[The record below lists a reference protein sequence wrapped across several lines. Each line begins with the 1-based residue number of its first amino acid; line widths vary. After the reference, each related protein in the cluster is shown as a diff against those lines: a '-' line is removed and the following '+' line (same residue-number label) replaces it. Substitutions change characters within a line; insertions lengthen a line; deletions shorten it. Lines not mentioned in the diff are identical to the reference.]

1 MPSNYSEI
9 EERIERAL
17 EDLHEQQR
25 PNLAKTAQ
33 RYSVPSKRLRNRW
46 NNIPSKQ
53 DLNNKLPKLS
63 PEQDLA
69 LIHTLDRLD
78 KCELSARVPMLISI
92 ANGIL
97 ARAHLENTPPPT
109 VSVSWGIRWLAR
121 HPEFSVIKGKT
132 LAMARKSAHDPVNI
146 SRWYAVLQEIITKHS
161 LQPYDIIN
169 ID

>member
-9 EERIERAL
+9 EQRIERAM
-17 EDLHEQQR
+17 EDLHEQER
-25 PNLAKTAQ
+25 PNLAKTAR
-33 RYSVPSKRLRNRW
+33 RYAVPLKRLRNRW

-97 ARAHLENTPPPT
+97 KRAHLGNTPPPT
-109 VSVSWGIRWLAR
+109 I
-121 HPEFSVIKGKT
+121 
-132 LAMARKSAHDPVNI
+132 SA
-146 SRWYAVLQEIITKHS
+146 S
-161 LQPYDIIN
+161 
-169 ID
+169 